1 MSTQLG
7 FPELTA
13 LCGNGGIPEGR
24 MVEIFGE
31 AGTGKTTIA
40 LKTIAIAQSEGK
52 TCLYIDTEHTFDP
65 NYASAIGIDLERCIV
80 QSPMRGIDAFTAINE
95 FIKENS
101 VDVIILDSVAGLVPE
116 ENYSDYLTEWV
127 CAQFYGLV
135 KPLTDSKA
143 CLICMNQLRTI
154 PGTREETSPGAKA
167 LGMTAIIR
175 IKLEK
180 HGKGNITAR
189 VLRNRVAPTAGNA
202 ASFKLE
208 E

>member
-1 MSTQLG
+1 MNTQLG
-7 FPELTA
+7 YPELTA
-13 LCGNGGIPEGR
+13 LCGNGGIPPGR
-24 MVEIFGE
+24 MIEIFGE

-40 LKTIAIAQSEGK
+40 LKTIALAQAEGK
-52 TCLYIDTEHTFDP
+52 VCLYIDTEHTFDP
-65 NYASAIGIDLERCIV
+65 NYARAIGIELERCIV
-80 QSPMRGIDAFTAINE
+80 QTPMRGIDAFTAIAD
-95 FIKENS
+95 FIAQNS
-101 VDVIILDSVAGLVPE
+101 VDVIILDSIAGLVPE

-135 KPLTDSKA
+135 KPLTASKA
-143 CLICMNQLRTI
+143 CLICMNQLRVV

-180 HGKGNITAR
+180 HGKGNVTAT
-189 VLRNRVAPTAGNA
+189 VLKNRVAPTAGME